1 MIPSKLKVTLGY
13 GLMGM
18 AMIVMPFGEFKP
30 NRVIKGILLYPV
42 DVFGLWL
49 TVIGISILILVLIAQ
64 LKFKISK
71 SWLDGVTMMV
81 LILLPPLILMALSQ
95 TTITGIDYN
104 PLAARISLGA
114 GFYVFMTGLLITL
127 SQTKV
132 FKWILLLEVVLIGLT
147 AGFNLIPNLG
157 LVKEYSNVQDRMT
170 QAIQTHLILA
180 LSSALTAV
188 IPGILL
194 GYLSYTRP
202 KWREWVMGFVNVFQV
217 APTLSLLGL
226 VMIPLSLMSK
236 SFPILASWGIKGIG
250 FAPAFIVLTLYCLL
264 PIVAN
269 AYAGFQ
275 QVDEAILSSAQ
286 GMGLTKGQI
295 LTKVSFPLASPIIL
309 SGIQTAL
316 TQNIGNT
323 ILAGLVGG
331 GGLGALIFLGLS
343 QAAPDLVLLGTIPV
357 VIMALVTDAV
367 FEAFKH
373 KLVIKM
379 GVHYDTAQTSQ

>member
-1 MIPSKLKVTLGY
+1 MNPSKLKVILGY

-18 AMIVMPFGEFKP
+18 ALFVLPFGEFKP
-30 NRVIKGILLYPV
+30 NRVIKGILLYPK
-42 DVFGLWL
+42 DLFGLW
-49 TVIGISILILVLIAQ
+49 ISLILVSLVILLLISE

-71 SWLDGVTMMV
+71 TWVRFLIMSFLTVLPALMM
-81 LILLPPLILMALSQ
+81 MALSAAKVS
-95 TTITGIDYN
+95 GIDYN
-104 PLAARISLGA
+104 PLAARISLGL
-114 GFYVFMTGLLITL
+114 GFYVFVVGVLIIL
-127 SQTKV
+127 SQYKS
-132 FKWILLLEVVLIGLT
+132 FRWILLGMVLLILMS
-147 AGFNLIPNLG
+147 ALLNKIPNLG
-157 LVKEYSNVQDRMT
+157 LIKELNNLQDKIL
-170 QAIQTHLILA
+170 QAIQTHLILS
-180 LSSALTAV
+180 LSSAFVAV

-194 GYLSYTRP
+194 GYLSYSRP
-202 KWREWVMGFVNVFQV
+202 RWREWVMGLVNVFQV

-226 VMIPLSLMSK
+226 VMIPLSLLSK
-236 SFPILASWGIKGIG
+236 SFPLLADLGIKGIG

-269 AYAGFQ
+269 TYAGFQ
-275 QVDEAILSSAQ
+275 QIDESILRSAQ
-286 GMGLTKGQI
+286 GMGLTKAQI

-357 VIMALVTDAV
+357 VIMALISDAF
-367 FEAFKH
+367 FEVLKH
-373 KLVIKM
+373 QLGVKM
-379 GVHYDTAQTSQ
+379 GVHYDTTQTS